1 MIRGALLYDL
11 VMTWR
16 WDRGDGN
23 EADARK
29 LLGQAASL
37 FKAEDDRERDGRS
50 SWDDLTKW
58 KERNPRVAAKVVGV
72 NIAGQRRT

>member
-16 WDRGDGN
+16 WDRGDGKD
-23 EADARK
+23 AAARK

-37 FKAEDDRERDGRS
+37 FKAEDDRDRDCRH

-58 KERNPRVAAKVVGV
+58 RERNPRIAAKVVGV
-72 NIAGQRRT
+72 NIAGKRRT